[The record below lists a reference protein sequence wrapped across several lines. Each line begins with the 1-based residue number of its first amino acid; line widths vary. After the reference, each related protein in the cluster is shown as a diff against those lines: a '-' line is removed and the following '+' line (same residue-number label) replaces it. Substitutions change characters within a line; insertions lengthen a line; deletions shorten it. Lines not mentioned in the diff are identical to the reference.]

1 MRAEM
6 RPAIADYADYA
17 RASQEPAG
25 APRAMSA
32 RTWSPSLHRV
42 SPTAIPAGRPPGSP
56 LGARSPRP
64 ASPAKGPL
72 PTTAA
77 AAAPG
82 ACSRLISEV
91 EAYALAPT
99 RPSFPTYAGAA
110 ALVALASAFAL
121 VPALGQARDAANDFA
136 DSMVRAHNNSST
148 PPARRR
154 STPGAHAVVHRA
166 PPSRHAGS
174 S

>member
-1 MRAEM
+1 M

-64 ASPAKGPL
+64 ASPTKGPL

-77 AAAPG
+77 AAPG
-82 ACSRLISEV
+82 AFSRLISEV